1 MRFIDG
7 AVKNGIKKD
16 VAAGIF
22 LKIEPFAEYGF
33 NKSHAAAY
41 AIIAYQTAFLKCY
54 FPNEFFS
61 ASMTMDISSQSKLGE
76 FYEELNRLDINVERP
91 NINKCYADFRSDNEN
106 FYYALGAIKNV
117 GFEAISNIVEE
128 RKKNGEFKS
137 INNFIERVN
146 PKNLNKLQLE
156 GLVKAGA
163 FDSLVD
169 NRQSLYDSIPNLIL
183 KSKNIF
189 ENKSINQINLFEG
202 EEIIEEDLLKKIEDW
217 KFEDR
222 LSKEFEAVGFFI
234 SDHPLNQF
242 RDSFED
248 YNIISYIDFNNNEI
262 KEANIAATL
271 LKIQE
276 KKTQK
281 GNSYAIVKLTDLGS
295 VFELFLFSDVL
306 EANRDILIEGNSIIL
321 TLTKNNLEDDN
332 RFKRINVR
340 KVASL
345 KNLYEKPINNI
356 EILIK
361 DEKYLN
367 QVQKI
372 LEKNGQT
379 QVIIKILDQDNKL
392 VFNLKNKRLVDRKN
406 LNLLKNQGI
415 STNIF

>member
-1 MRFIDG
+1 
-7 AVKNGIKKD
+7 
-16 VAAGIF
+16 
-22 LKIEPFAEYGF
+22 
-33 NKSHAAAY
+33 
-41 AIIAYQTAFLKCY
+41 
-54 FPNEFFS
+54 
-61 ASMTMDISSQSKLGE
+61 
-76 FYEELNRLDINVERP
+76 
-91 NINKCYADFRSDNEN
+91 
-106 FYYALGAIKNV
+106 
-117 GFEAISNIVEE
+117 
-128 RKKNGEFKS
+128 
-137 INNFIERVN
+137 
-146 PKNLNKLQLE
+146 LE

-163 FDSLVD
+163 FDNLVD
-169 NRQSLYDSIPNLIL
+169 NRQSLYDSIPSLIL

-189 ENKSINQINLFEG
+189 ENKSVNQTNLFE
-202 EEIIEEDLLKKIEDW
+202 EEGIIEEDLLKKIEDW

-262 KEANIAATL
+262 KEANIAATI

-306 EANRDILIEGNSIIL
+306 ESNRDILIEGNSIIL

-361 DEKYLN
+361 DQKYLN
-367 QVQKI
+367 DVQKI

-392 VFNLKNKRLVDRKN
+392 VFNLKNRRLVDRKN

>member
-54 FPNEFFS
+54 YPNEFFS

-76 FYEELNRLDINVERP
+76 FYEELNRLDINVVRP

-117 GFEAISNIVEE
+117 GFEAISSIVEE
-128 RKKNGEFKS
+128 RKKNGKFKS
-137 INNFIERVN
+137 INNFIERIN

-163 FDSLVD
+163 FDNLVD
-169 NRQSLYDSIPNLIL
+169 NRQSLYDSIPSLIL

-189 ENKSINQINLFEG
+189 ENKSVNQSNLFE
-202 EEIIEEDLLKKIEDW
+202 EEGIIEEDLLKKIEDW

-262 KEANIAATL
+262 NEANIAATI

-306 EANRDILIEGNSIIL
+306 ESNRDILIEGNSIIL

-361 DEKYLN
+361 DQKYLN
-367 QVQKI
+367 DVQKI

-392 VFNLKNKRLVDRKN
+392 VFNLKNRRLVDRKN